1 MDKRLSNRILKAF
14 ETKFLGSQKLI
25 QSTSSMNNNTR
36 NVKGV
41 ETLPDVLNKQRNL
54 NQSHITQET

>member
-36 NVKGV
+36 NVKAFV
-41 ETLPDVLNKQRNL
+41 YDSSNDEVTKVFDRQL
-54 NQSHITQET
+54 

>member
-41 ETLPDVLNKQRNL
+41 ETLPDVLNKQRNI
-54 NQSHITQET
+54 N